1 VKTILGQSCECMGSY
16 QEAPVNNGVC
26 DLIGIGKKEVK
37 VEGLSWLRD
46 NKAIG
51 QCDLR

>member
-1 VKTILGQSCECMGSY
+1 MKTISSQSRECMGSY

-26 DLIGIGKKEVK
+26 DLIVVGKKEVK
-37 VEGLSWLRD
+37 VGGFYWLHH

-51 QCDLR
+51 QFDLR